1 MDSIQCVGFFFQME
15 KMRIRKV
22 PVSSSCLVHSQP
34 LKTTWRSLWGS
45 APESLLLRGKHTES
59 GLSKVVFVLFYLC
72 SITESM
78 QQWILNGHIDLG
90 VFFGHA
96 KSQSKQ
102 KWYAFFFNSE
112 LWLFIRL
119 FADFSQVQTESSQRS
134 SLKRKSP
141 LDEEE
146 EEDSNDSFKLV
157 SDNEEDVGTKEKV
170 VVMFIWS

>member
-1 MDSIQCVGFFFQME
+1 
-15 KMRIRKV
+15 
-22 PVSSSCLVHSQP
+22 
-34 LKTTWRSLWGS
+34 
-45 APESLLLRGKHTES
+45 
-59 GLSKVVFVLFYLC
+59 
-72 SITESM
+72 M

-90 VFFGHA
+90 VFWAMLKVSPNKNDMH
-96 KSQSKQ
+96 
-102 KWYAFFFNSE
+102 FFFNSE

>member
-1 MDSIQCVGFFFQME
+1 MDSIQYVGFFFQME

-45 APESLLLRGKHTES
+45 AQESLLLRGKHTES

-72 SITESM
+72 IITEAM
-78 QQWILNGHIDLG
+78 QQWSLIWVG
-90 VFFGHA
+90 FFGHA
-96 KSQSKQ
+96 KSQCKQ

-146 EEDSNDSFKLV
+146 EEDSSDSFKLV

>member
-1 MDSIQCVGFFFQME
+1 MNIKWSYRFGCF
-15 KMRIRKV
+15 
-22 PVSSSCLVHSQP
+22 L
-34 LKTTWRSLWGS
+34 
-45 APESLLLRGKHTES
+45 
-59 GLSKVVFVLFYLC
+59 
-72 SITESM
+72 
-78 QQWILNGHIDLG
+78 
-90 VFFGHA
+90 GHA

-102 KWYAFFFNSE
+102 KWYAFFSNSE

-170 VVMFIWS
+170 VVMFVLELDSYNVSRTENDKCIILYITNGFFDLSFSYSFVEFTL

>member
-1 MDSIQCVGFFFQME
+1 MDSIQYVGVFFQME
-15 KMRIRKV
+15 KMRVRKV

-45 APESLLLRGKHTES
+45 AQESLLLRGKHTES

-72 SITESM
+72 SITESL
-78 QQWILNGHIDLG
+78 QQWILNGHIDLD
-90 VFFGHA
+90 VFLAMLKVSPNKNDMH
-96 KSQSKQ
+96 
-102 KWYAFFFNSE
+102 FFFNSE

-170 VVMFIWS
+170 VVMFVWS

>member
-1 MDSIQCVGFFFQME
+1 MNINWSYRF
-15 KMRIRKV
+15 
-22 PVSSSCLVHSQP
+22 
-34 LKTTWRSLWGS
+34 GS
-45 APESLLLRGKHTES
+45 
-59 GLSKVVFVLFYLC
+59 
-72 SITESM
+72 
-78 QQWILNGHIDLG
+78 
-90 VFFGHA
+90 FFGHA

-170 VVMFIWS
+170 VLMFVWS